1 MNPDLIKPPPVG
13 FFPKLQHFF
22 DSKVLSNELGR
33 HLFFIDLLLLIVGV
47 FSFFAGISELDLVF
61 FVVIAIFLIDTI
73 VCLLSRVEIET
84 WTSIDSDLV
93 YETSLQRIS

>member
-1 MNPDLIKPPPVG
+1 MG
-13 FFPKLQHFF
+13 FFPKFQHFF
-22 DSKVLSNELGR
+22 DSKVVSNELGR
-33 HLFFIDLLLLIVGV
+33 HLFFIDLLLLIVGIL
-47 FSFFAGISELDLVF
+47 SFFAGISELDLVF
-61 FVVIAIFLIDTI
+61 FVVIAIFLIDTV

>member
-1 MNPDLIKPPPVG
+1 MG
-13 FFPKLQHFF
+13 FFPKLQHFL